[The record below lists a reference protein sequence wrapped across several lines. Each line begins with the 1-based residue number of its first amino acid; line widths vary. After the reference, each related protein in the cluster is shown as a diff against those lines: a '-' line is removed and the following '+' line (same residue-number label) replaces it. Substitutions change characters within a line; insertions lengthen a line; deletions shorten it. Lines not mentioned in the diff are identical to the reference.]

1 MHNFQEKQ
9 KYYDEKDRLILELFR
24 TNPQSA
30 FKLMFDTY
38 YMPLCLYAVQLTD
51 SFVMAEDIV
60 QDFFISF
67 WEKKTYLNI
76 AVKLRSYLFY
86 SIRNNSYLSLRKH
99 NLVSMEELFDTE
111 IDIIESITDEEEL
124 REKEKKIM
132 EELEKLPK
140 QELSAVQAVILENK
154 KYKEAAEELNIS
166 VNTLK
171 THLSRALKRLRKDN
185 NLILLWL

>member
-1 MHNFQEKQ
+1 
-9 KYYDEKDRLILELFR
+9 
-24 TNPQSA
+24 
-30 FKLMFDTY
+30 
-38 YMPLCLYAVQLTD
+38 
-51 SFVMAEDIV
+51 
-60 QDFFISF
+60 
-67 WEKKTYLNI
+67 
-76 AVKLRSYLFY
+76 
-86 SIRNNSYLSLRKH
+86 
-99 NLVSMEELFDTE
+99 MEELFDTE
-111 IDIIESITDEEEL
+111 IDITESITDEEEL
-124 REKEKKIM
+124 REKERKIM

>member
-1 MHNFQEKQ
+1 MHRFQEKQ
-9 KYYDEKDRLILELFR
+9 KYYDEKDKLILELFR

-51 SFVMAEDIV
+51 SFSMAEDIV

-67 WEKKTYLNI
+67 WEKKTYQNI

-86 SIRNNSYLSLRKH
+86 AIRNNSYLSLRKN

-111 IDIIESITDEEEL
+111 IDITESITDEEEL
-124 REKEKKIM
+124 REKENHGRTGKAAQTGT
-132 EELEKLPK
+132 LCRASGDSRK
-140 QELSAVQAVILENK
+140 QKVQRSGRRTKYIREYPENPSVTCI
-154 KYKEAAEELNIS
+154 EALAQ
-166 VNTLK
+166 
-171 THLSRALKRLRKDN
+171 R
-185 NLILLWL
+185 

>member
-1 MHNFQEKQ
+1 
-9 KYYDEKDRLILELFR
+9 
-24 TNPQSA
+24 
-30 FKLMFDTY
+30 
-38 YMPLCLYAVQLTD
+38 
-51 SFVMAEDIV
+51 MAEDIV

-67 WEKKTYLNI
+67 WEKKTYQNI

-86 SIRNNSYLSLRKH
+86 AIRNNSYLSLRKN

-124 REKEKKIM
+124 REKERKIM